1 MLFKITTLLV
11 LASLLD
17 LSKQKP
23 HTHSKKWPGYYN
35 HNRPQNHPQNI
46 PINPNRPPNH
56 PQNIPY
62 MQSDHP
68 ESYFPQNNHISH
80 MQRDSPNRST
90 RQNKIHNNRAQ
101 NSIVPY
107 EAKKVTS
114 NNVASHDGHRM
125 ITRALWRIFDAL
137 MEKKDHTE
145 LYKRVNFIE
154 EAIKDMITADTKLED
169 EIDKLKDGMRS
180 ATSQVSTLAEEVGR
194 LKTLNSRTQALEEW
208 RDQRLSQGDQ
218 HTAAHEFASSGKEE
232 WIGPIER
239 AFSSCPA
246 PFKQAGLDCYYLGT
260 EERKGWHDAR
270 RHCRSLRGDLASP
283 KDLAR
288 LRNFLTNTPNRP
300 EYVWVGGTMMSEGS
314 WVWTSGAMSGQSIDM
329 SKETWNDGVPS
340 GDGICMGLYEGGSYR
355 AYDYNCDEKDFFVC
369 QFFP

>member
-1 MLFKITTLLV
+1 MISKLSTLLV
-11 LASLLD
+11 LTSVF
-17 LSKQKP
+17 LSTQQP
-23 HTHSKKWPGYYN
+23 HSKKWPGFYKP
-35 HNRPQNHPQNI
+35 NRSRNHPQNI
-46 PINPNRPPNH
+46 PINPNRPANH

-68 ESYFPQNNHISH
+68 ESYFPQNNNNVYN
-80 MQRDSPNRST
+80 MQRDSPSRSP
-90 RQNKIHNNRAQ
+90 RQNKLDRSQ
-101 NSIVPY
+101 NSITPY
-107 EAKKVTS
+107 EAKKVHS
-114 NNVASHDGHRM
+114 NNAVGAGSHDGHRM

-145 LYKRVNFIE
+145 LYKRVNFVE
-154 EAIKDMITADTKLED
+154 EALKDMITADTKLED
-169 EIDKLKDGMRS
+169 EIDRLKDEMRS

-194 LKTLNSRTQALEEW
+194 LKMLNSRTQALEQW

-218 HTAAHEFASSGKEE
+218 HTASNGLHMQLMESLTGAMLEICSQSSADYMK
-232 WIGPIER
+232 
-239 AFSSCPA
+239 
-246 PFKQAGLDCYYLGT
+246 AGMDCYYLGT

-283 KDLAR
+283 KDLAM
-288 LRNFLTNTPNRP
+288 LRSFLTNTQNRP

-314 WVWTSGAMSGQSIDM
+314 WVWTSGSMSGKAIDM